1 MTFVVSSKAKQSWT
15 NVSGPPAWSIFA
27 IKHRQATTKRRYD
40 RKYMHILTVL
50 LINMFKS

>member
-1 MTFVVSSKAKQSWT
+1 MGGPMTFVASSKAKQSWT

-50 LINMFKS
+50 F